1 MSVTLIAGLG
11 NPGRE
16 YTATRHN
23 LGFAVVDALAAAEGL
38 KWKHESRFEAATA
51 RWDVRPGLT
60 RLLVKP
66 QTFMNDS
73 GRALRALLD
82 FHKLAPDA
90 LIAAYDD
97 LNIALGQVKVSV
109 TGSAGG
115 HNGVASLLEHVGDGF
130 VRYRLGIG
138 GQRPAGMDLKDFVLG
153 KFTPAETT
161 LIDQKSKSLVD
172 GLRLLMEQGADRAMN
187 LLNRREPNE
196 PEQA

>member
-16 YTATRHN
+16 YAATRHN

-38 KWKHESRFEAATA
+38 KWKHESRFEAETA
-51 RWDVRPGLT
+51 RWDVRPGVT

-66 QTFMNDS
+66 QTFMNES
-73 GRALRALLD
+73 GRACRALLD
-82 FHKLAPDA
+82 FHKVPPAA

-97 LNIALGQVKVSV
+97 FNIDLGLVKVSV

-138 GQRPAGMDLKDFVLG
+138 VARP
-153 KFTPAETT
+153 
-161 LIDQKSKSLVD
+161 
-172 GLRLLMEQGADRAMN
+172 
-187 LLNRREPNE
+187 
-196 PEQA
+196 